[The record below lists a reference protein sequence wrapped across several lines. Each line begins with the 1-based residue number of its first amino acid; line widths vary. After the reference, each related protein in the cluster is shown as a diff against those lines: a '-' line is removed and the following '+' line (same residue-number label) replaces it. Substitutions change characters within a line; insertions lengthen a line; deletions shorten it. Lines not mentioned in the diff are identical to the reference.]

1 MGSDLDHLEKG
12 KIETSCF
19 SKCQWQCRE
28 SNFDLLGPGQKRAV
42 IFNHNLPQLQV
53 YGKDKDNG
61 CEDDEEDGEAS
72 KGDGDGQDGLVE
84 GAEGGG

>member
-1 MGSDLDHLEKG
+1 M
-12 KIETSCF
+12 
-19 SKCQWQCRE
+19 
-28 SNFDLLGPGQKRAV
+28 

-72 KGDGDGQDGLVE
+72 KGDGDGQDGLVG

>member
-1 MGSDLDHLEKG
+1 M
-12 KIETSCF
+12 IYI
-19 SKCQWQCRE
+19 
-28 SNFDLLGPGQKRAV
+28 LGPGQKRAV
-42 IFNHNLPQLQV
+42 IFNQNLPQLQV
-53 YGKDKDNG
+53 DGKDKDNG